1 MEENVEYI
9 EREDEFDIQP
19 PEELHKRRLDLE
31 DEDIDVLTMDPI
43 KASQIQIGDFIM
55 PVIINIDAND
65 SEDEVVAIGAGQFR
79 RKTPGHDWL
88 NGDSEVTPSG
98 DESKR
103 VANGYT
109 KSSTKRK
116 QRAD

>member
-1 MEENVEYI
+1 MEYT

-31 DEDIDVLTMDPI
+31 DEEIDVLTMDPI
-43 KASQIQIGDFIM
+43 KASQFQVGDFIM
-55 PVIINIDAND
+55 PVLIDVDASD

-79 RKTPGHDWL
+79 RKAPGQDWL
-88 NGDSEVTPSG
+88 NGDAEVTPSG
-98 DESKR
+98 DESKK
-103 VANGYT
+103 VANGHARA
-109 KSSTKRK
+109 SIKRK